1 MARHSTLVCQ
11 VCRLRPFPG
20 STAPSLFVSAELIWR
35 EQGPF
40 SLSYGLLLDPSFDR
54 RSLRDQLSGPWDQP
68 SNVGSRLDQLWQH
81 TCFEAFLALPGQQAY
96 WELNV
101 SPSGDWN
108 LYRFS
113 GYRQGGEPEP
123 NAVAPSVSLQRVA
136 RGLRCTIEL
145 DPSGFWPSSLVPEIA
160 LTTVVEQRDGAL
172 SYWALSHPGEQ
183 ADFHDRRSFLTL

>member
-11 VCRLRPFPG
+11 ICHLRPFP
-20 STAPSLFVSAELIWR
+20 AANVPSLVISAELIWR
-35 EQGPF
+35 EEGPF
-40 SLSYGLLLDPSFDR
+40 TLSYGLLPDPPFEG
-54 RSLRDQLSGPWDQP
+54 RSLRDQLKGPWAP
-68 SNVGSRLDQLWQH
+68 STGLGSRRDQLWEH

-113 GYRQGGEPEP
+113 GYRQGGDPEP
-123 NAVAPSVSLQRVA
+123 KAVAPSVSLQGMA

-145 DPSGFWPSSLVPEIA
+145 DPSGFWPSSRVPEVA
-160 LTTVVEQRDGAL
+160 LTTVVEQRDGSL
-172 SYWALSHPGEQ
+172 SYWALSHSGEQ
-183 ADFHDRRSFLTL
+183 ADFHDRRSFLIL

>member
-1 MARHSTLVCQ
+1 MARHSTLVSQ
-11 VCRLRPFPG
+11 VCRLKPYPG
-20 STAPSLFVSAELIWR
+20 ATASSLSIGAALIWR
-35 EQGPF
+35 EGGPF
-40 SLSYGLLLDPSFDR
+40 TLSYGLLPDGPFDGR
-54 RSLRDQLSGPWDQP
+54 PLVDQLSGPWDQLRH
-68 SNVGSRLDQLWQH
+68 VGSRRDLLWQH
-81 TCFEAFLALPGQQAY
+81 NCFEAFLALPGQQAY

-101 SPSGDWN
+101 APSGDWN

-145 DPSGFWPSSLVPEIA
+145 DPNGFWPSSLVPEIA

-183 ADFHDRRSFLTL
+183 ADFHDRRGFLVP

>member
-1 MARHSTLVCQ
+1 MARHSTAISQ
-11 VCRLRPFPG
+11 VCRLHPHPQG
-20 STAPSLFVSAELIWR
+20 PSPDVVITASLVWRQTGVWTLTYLLLPAVESAEAA
-35 EQGPF
+35 
-40 SLSYGLLLDPSFDR
+40 LDGQIIVPCRSVDASGNRCDR
-54 RSLRDQLSGPWDQP
+54 
-68 SNVGSRLDQLWQH
+68 LWEH
-81 TCFEAFLALPGQQAY
+81 TCFEAFFARPDSPAY

-101 SPSGDWN
+101 APTGDWN
-108 LYRFS
+108 LYGFS

-145 DPSGFWPSSLVPEIA
+145 DPNGFWPSSLVPEIA

-172 SYWALSHPGEQ
+172 SYWALSHPGKQ

>member
-11 VCRLRPFPG
+11 ICHLRPFPG
-20 STAPSLFVSAELIWR
+20 ANVPSLVISAELIWR
-35 EQGPF
+35 EEGPF
-40 SLSYGLLLDPSFDR
+40 TLSYGLLPDAPFEG
-54 RSLRDQLSGPWDQP
+54 RSLRDQLMGPWDP
-68 SNVGSRLDQLWQH
+68 STGLGSRRDQLWEH

-108 LYRFS
+108 LFRFS

-123 NAVAPSVSLQRVA
+123 NAVAPSVSLQRMP

-145 DPSGFWPSSLVPEIA
+145 DPSGFWPPSRVPEVA
-160 LTTVVEQRDGAL
+160 LTTVVEQRDGSL
-172 SYWALSHPGEQ
+172 SYWALSHSGEQ
-183 ADFHDRRSFLTL
+183 ADFHDRRSFLIL